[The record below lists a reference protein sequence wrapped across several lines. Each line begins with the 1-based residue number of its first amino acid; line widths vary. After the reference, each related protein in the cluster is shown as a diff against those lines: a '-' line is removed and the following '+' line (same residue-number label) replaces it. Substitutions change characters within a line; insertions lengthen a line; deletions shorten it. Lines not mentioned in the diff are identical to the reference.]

1 MISILIITWFTLWI
15 SFDIFKYYFND
26 VSIMD
31 ELFCTFSIIVFG
43 LLFGSFVS
51 VSIGS
56 VLPKD
61 DYMSYT
67 EPIISV
73 ELGSEVNGSFI
84 LGSGGISEDL
94 KYYYYK
100 QDDYGFRL
108 QGVYVNDTYI
118 LEDSEYPLIEVYSKR
133 FSNNSL
139 DRWFICPDENVYKIR
154 LPQNSI
160 VREIEL
166 GGQY

>member
-1 MISILIITWFTLWI
+1 MISILIIICFTLWI

-26 VSIMD
+26 VSTMD
-31 ELFCTFSIIVFG
+31 ELFCIFSLIVFG
-43 LLFGSFVS
+43 LLFGSFIS

-67 EPIISV
+67 EPIISI
-73 ELGSEVNGSFI
+73 ELGSEVNGGFV
-84 LGSGGISEDL
+84 LGSGGVHEDL

-108 QGVYVNDTYI
+108 QSVNVKDTYI
-118 LEDSEYPLIEVYSKR
+118 TEDSEYPLIEVHSKR
-133 FSNNSL
+133 FKNIELNK
-139 DRWFICPDENVYKIR
+139 WFICPQEDSYNLR

-160 VREIEL
+160 VREIKL
-166 GGQY
+166 GGNI